1 MNQRIAYL
9 KNITE
14 KDTLDIEAL
23 RELVFASD
31 NKACFI
37 ERERILRQLQEEMA
51 DYDKPDKY
59 AIVLSRLLSQVST
72 PVLECDFFA
81 GRVVEALPD
90 PGMEQPCDLLASG
103 GHMSFDY
110 AKLLKIGLKGIL
122 QEMKEAAAHKKDEES
137 SEFVRNAEIVIGAIK
152 DYTQR
157 YAVCAQEK
165 GFSAMAEALQKVP
178 YEPAYDFYS
187 ALQGIWIMHMI
198 ASCYVGS
205 RDYAFGRFDEY
216 MLPYYEKALEQ
227 GHSEAELTTLLAGFL
242 MKSNEIC
249 GRATHNYE
257 RKPVLCQ
264 ASKQYVNIGGEHPNA
279 FSTVVLNAAKMN
291 NMAQPQI
298 IVLLKPEADAA
309 FTEQV
314 FDALSVLTDKM
325 NIYNYDLI
333 TSAFMEKG
341 IPEDIAKD
349 FTYSA
354 CCTVDLNYHTFR
366 QEYYVPIP
374 QIFVSVLHEK
384 EYTSVEEILE
394 VFQAAMKCDIQKYVD
409 KTREVYPPDRKR
421 KYFVLDSLM
430 LSDTAKECRYPCD
443 GNSPYNV
450 LNIFCP
456 GIATIG
462 DSLMVLDRLIFRE
475 KRYTYREFMQILKDN
490 YEHEEVLFQEIN
502 AYTMFGNDTDIDRYT
517 TMAGTAFLDAVD
529 LVAHKDNYY
538 MAPGFYSLERD
549 NRWKDQVGATPN
561 ARKAGE
567 PFSENQSPTYG
578 ADKNGITAL
587 LKSISKL
594 PFDRTV
600 CGGLNLTFSN
610 KVSAEILQAVVL
622 SYFALGGFHVGI
634 SVIDRK
640 TLEDAMV
647 HPEKYQSLTVR
658 LYGFSEYFVNL
669 PKWQQLAVLNRTE
682 INL

>member
-1 MNQRIAYL
+1 MGNLSKL
-9 KNITE
+9 K
-14 KDTLDIEAL
+14 
-23 RELVFASD
+23 ELVFASD

-37 ERERILRQLQEEMA
+37 ERERILRRLQEEMA

-59 AIVLSRLLSQVST
+59 AIVLSKLLSEVST
-72 PVLECDFFA
+72 PVLECDYFA
-81 GRVVEALPD
+81 GHVVEALPD
-90 PGMEQPCDLLASG
+90 PGMERPCDLLASG

-122 QEMKEAAAHKKDEES
+122 QEMQQTAARKKDEES
-137 SEFVRNAEIVIGAIK
+137 LEFVRNAEIVVNAIK
-152 DYTQR
+152 AYTQR

-165 GFSAMAEALQKVP
+165 GFTAMAEALRKVP

-205 RDYAFGRFDEY
+205 RDYAFGRFDKY
-216 MLPYYEKALEQ
+216 MLPFYEKALAEGQ
-227 GHSEAELTTLLAGFL
+227 TEEELTTLLAGFL
-242 MKSNEIC
+242 MKTNEIC
-249 GRATHNYE
+249 GRNTHNYQ

-264 ASKQYVNIGGEHPNA
+264 ASKQYVNIGGEQPNV
-279 FSTVVLNAAKMN
+279 FSSVVLNAAKLN

-298 IVLLKPEADAA
+298 IVLLKPEADTA
-309 FTEQV
+309 FTEHV
-314 FDALSVLTDKM
+314 FEALAVLTDKM
-325 NIYNYDLI
+325 NIYHYDQI
-333 TSAFMEKG
+333 ASAFINRG
-341 IPEDIAKD
+341 VPEEIAGD

-374 QIFVSVLHEK
+374 HIFVSVLHEK

-394 VFQAAMKCDIQKYVD
+394 AFQEAVKCDIQKYVD
-409 KTREVYPPDRKR
+409 KTQGEYPEDRKR

-430 LSDTAKECRYPCD
+430 LTDTAKECRYPCD

-462 DSLMVLDRLIFRE
+462 DSLMVLDKLVFRG
-475 KRYTYREFMQILKDN
+475 KRYAYQEFMQILKEN
-490 YEHEEVLFQEIN
+490 YEHAKVLLQEIKG
-502 AYTMFGNDTDIDRYT
+502 YTMFGNDTDADVYAV
-517 TMAGTAFLDAVD
+517 MAGNAFLDAVD
-529 LVAHKDNYY
+529 LVEHKENYY

-549 NRWKDQVGATPN
+549 NSWKDQVGATPN
-561 ARKAGE
+561 ARKCGE

-610 KVSAEILQAVVL
+610 QVSVGILQAAVL
-622 SYFALGGFHVGI
+622 SYFKLGGFHVGI
-634 SVIDRK
+634 SVIDRQ
-640 TLEDAMV
+640 TLEDAMI

-669 PKWQQLAVLNRTE
+669 PKWQQIAVLNRTE
-682 INL
+682 IAL